1 VESELE
7 PSATD
12 QLLAE
17 NQQLRASIAEL
28 EEQLS
33 TQSAQTNRIVA
44 QTQQR
49 IYWLDRW
56 HIDLDKLVLVPGVAQ
71 ARALMR
77 AIRAPFRLVKK
88 AARKIT

>member
-1 VESELE
+1 MEAETDPL
-7 PSATD
+7 ATD

-33 TQSAQTNRIVA
+33 AQSARTNEIVA
-44 QTQQR
+44 QTQER

-56 HIDLDKLVLVPGVAQ
+56 HIDLDKLLRVPGVSQ
-71 ARALMR
+71 GRALLR
-77 AIRAPFRLVKK
+77 AIRAPFRLLKK
-88 AARKIT
+88 AARKLP